1 MILIIEII
9 RIQGER
15 IVCTITKY
23 LRWKC
28 HQFKG
33 LRHTLISLPHVG
45 IYSTMKTFCMI
56 NSNNYM
62 IELYTD
68 HLLIVCQKSYRT
80 TLLKEFFKFRRK
92 NNLQYCLYLNLKS
105 FNFLSTILKHIYTI
119 EINKHYSYRK

>member
-23 LRWKC
+23 LRLKC

-33 LRHTLISLPHVG
+33 LRQTLISLPHVG

-56 NSNNYM
+56 MSQTA
-62 IELYTD
+62 I
-68 HLLIVCQKSYRT
+68 I
-80 TLLKEFFKFRRK
+80 
-92 NNLQYCLYLNLKS
+92 
-105 FNFLSTILKHIYTI
+105 I
-119 EINKHYSYRK
+119 